1 MGMTYS
7 KSTTTL
13 AFTAGCQP
21 PQSSVPS
28 LVAAISCFST
38 TGSTNKEVKQDKKQ
52 VVLDW
57 LWNFANAQ
65 NICDFHETCL
75 VLDVLCE
82 LKHILGEL
90 KWKKYTRTTVQRH
103 LSQLKPYLNTKT
115 ILSCGR
121 KLIVGHLHWGD
132 GDHGATKLLVS
143 VVQSFASTS
152 SGSMQHS
159 YFYSILLWNTET
171 LDDLATRCNTMGV
184 SANLEHWL
192 TTNRIWSFKFW
203 HR

>member
-1 MGMTYS
+1 M
-7 KSTTTL
+7 
-13 AFTAGCQP
+13 
-21 PQSSVPS
+21 
-28 LVAAISCFST
+28 
-38 TGSTNKEVKQDKKQ
+38 KQDKKQ

-57 LWNFANAQ
+57 LWNFAKLKTSA
-65 NICDFHETCL
+65 IFIETCL

-132 GDHGATKLLVS
+132 DEQRATKLLVS
-143 VVQSFASTS
+143 VVQSFACTY

-159 YFYSILLWNTET
+159 CILKIWTSNFYILLLDTLMKHWNT
-171 LDDLATRCNTMGV
+171 RRFSYNM
-184 SANLEHWL
+184 
-192 TTNRIWSFKFW
+192 
-203 HR
+203 